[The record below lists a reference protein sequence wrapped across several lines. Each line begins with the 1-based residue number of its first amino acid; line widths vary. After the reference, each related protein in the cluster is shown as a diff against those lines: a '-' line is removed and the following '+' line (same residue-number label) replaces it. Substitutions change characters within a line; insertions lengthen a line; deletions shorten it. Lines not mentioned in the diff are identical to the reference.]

1 MVEKWPIYFLPS
13 LFGCLNGFLF
23 SNQRTAGR
31 RTLEGRA
38 SAEKRK
44 AAGAAGS
51 RLAGSVIRG
60 PFHVTGAW
68 SECAISPRGIR
79 NFYRMRTGQEEDNQ
93 DFHIY
98 FFLCTRLHLTELK
111 LLNGIKQAP
120 FEPGGSGV
128 IQSRLN
134 ESPALKPNRTMGATW
149 AARETNTPPPPPPP
163 PPPAPPPPLP
173 PQICYI

>member
-60 PFHVTGAW
+60 PFHVTG
-68 SECAISPRGIR
+68 PGVNVPFLRGASG
-79 NFYRMRTGQEEDNQ
+79 TS
-93 DFHIY
+93 
-98 FFLCTRLHLTELK
+98 TE
-111 LLNGIKQAP
+111 
-120 FEPGGSGV
+120 
-128 IQSRLN
+128 
-134 ESPALKPNRTMGATW
+134 
-149 AARETNTPPPPPPP
+149 
-163 PPPAPPPPLP
+163 
-173 PQICYI
+173 